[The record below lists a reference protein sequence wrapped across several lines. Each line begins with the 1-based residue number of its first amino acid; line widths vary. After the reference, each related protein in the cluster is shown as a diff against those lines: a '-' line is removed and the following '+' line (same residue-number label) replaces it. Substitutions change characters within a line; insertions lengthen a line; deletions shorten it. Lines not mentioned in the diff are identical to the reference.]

1 MCVGRLGSG
10 GGCSL
15 VRIICGDRAHWLVTV
30 NARGSAARPTLTPDR
45 GAASLLKTSVCSRAA
60 RCARG
65 VTERAPREKAR
76 VLTNHGSTVG
86 GGRGRLQRSSSAA
99 HLVSIDARASDAR
112 CSSTCRGERGE
123 RRRQAA
129 LRRQCARSGR
139 CVGCGI
145 IRAGKESASA
155 GNRSSRGSG
164 TTILPQRQRERR
176 WGENVCVWE
185 IARSVTTLYS
195 SLLIGGMN
203 RTCRVSSAR
212 AGAGGR
218 GERRERRASP
228 PP

>member
-1 MCVGRLGSG
+1 MGALSG
-10 GGCSL
+10 
-15 VRIICGDRAHWLVTV
+15 
-30 NARGSAARPTLTPDR
+30 AARPTLTPDR

-65 VTERAPREKAR
+65 VTERAPRGKAR
-76 VLTNHGSTVG
+76 VLTNHGSF
-86 GGRGRLQRSSSAA
+86 GRWAPAIPSSSAA
-99 HLVSIDARASDAR
+99 HLVSIGARASDARR

-123 RRRQAA
+123 RRRQAT
-129 LRRQCARSGR
+129 LRRQCARGGR